1 MVAIC
6 AYSPRMGLGVRRW
19 WVAGA
24 VVLSGTVGTGHG
36 AIAQDAPTPS
46 TSTTTTLGGASTTT
60 TAPTSITPT
69 TEVMGP
75 PDLTVTVSYDCPVSA
90 GPGVPVPGLS
100 VAIVN
105 RGGPAVVDIVV
116 DGVTAPQAMGIEV
129 PQSYLGI
136 PQQFSVPLPEGE
148 PGVSVGVDAVE
159 SGTGRVLA
167 VVGIDHRPQCE
178 GQHGGFLAPPATP
191 TRGTATYTG

>member
-1 MVAIC
+1 
-6 AYSPRMGLGVRRW
+6 MGLGVRRW

-24 VVLSGTVGTGHG
+24 VVLSGTVVAGHG
-36 AIAQDAPTPS
+36 AMAQDAPTPS
-46 TSTTTTLGGASTTT
+46 TSTTTLGGASTTA
-60 TAPTSITPT
+60 TAPTSMTPT
-69 TEVMGP
+69 TEVMGS
-75 PDLTVTVSYDCPVSA
+75 PDLTVSVSYDCPVSA
-90 GPGVPVPGLS
+90 GHGVPVPGLS

-105 RGGPAVVDIVV
+105 RGGPALVDIVV

-129 PQSYLGI
+129 PRSYLGI

-148 PGVSVGVDAVE
+148 PGASVGVDVVE

-167 VVGIDHRPQCE
+167 GAGFDHRPRCE